1 MVRHRRRLYRR
12 RSRPLR
18 MVVELGKISLKD
30 LTFDCII
37 GTLPYERENEQP
49 IVLNVSLWL
58 DFTQAAQNEDLAHS
72 IDYAQLAEDLK
83 GFIRL
88 SCFQLEETLVYRTA
102 EKILMDHPKAKA
114 VEVSVRKP
122 CAIPDCAGAESSIRM
137 TRN

>member
-1 MVRHRRRLYRR
+1 MVT
-12 RSRPLR
+12 
-18 MVVELGKISLKD
+18 ELGKISLRD

-58 DFTQAAQNEDLAHS
+58 DFTLAARNEDLAHS

-88 SCFQLEETLVYRTA
+88 SCFQLEETLVVRCA
-102 EKILMDHPKAKA
+102 EFILENHPKAQA

-122 CAIPDCAGAESSIRM
+122 CAIPGCAGAESSIKISR
-137 TRN
+137 

>member
-1 MVRHRRRLYRR
+1 MVT
-12 RSRPLR
+12 
-18 MVVELGKISLKD
+18 ELGKISLRD

-49 IVLNVSLWL
+49 IVLNVTVWS
-58 DFTQAAQNEDLAHS
+58 DFTLAARNEDLAHS

-88 SCFQLEETLVYRTA
+88 SCFQLEETLVYRCA
-102 EKILMDHPKAKA
+102 ERILGNYPKAQA

-122 CAIPDCAGAESSIRM
+122 CAIPDCVGAESSIRM
-137 TRN
+137 RR